1 MIKSMNHNYL
11 SCKQPIGLVVYMH
24 TMFTACHVQL
34 DAKDGEPES
43 FVFQSP
49 DALSSKKLMVIIH
62 GSGVVRAGQ
71 WARRSD
77 MTIYHCYFMGWF
89 LLVPDPLLYT

>member
-1 MIKSMNHNYL
+1 
-11 SCKQPIGLVVYMH
+11 MH
-24 TMFTACHVQL
+24 TMFTACHLQL
-34 DAKDGEPES
+34 DAKDEEPES

-77 MTIYHCYFMGWF
+77 VTMYAA
-89 LLVPDPLLYT
+89 LLWGMVSPYT